1 MTGKWKL
8 AAALMAVAALTGSWN
23 VQAED
28 TQLSEVVV
36 TADRQKGEA
45 KVLPGGFEREET
57 SFGLTGEQD
66 IMKVPYTAQSIS
78 AKSIDMMAAPTGQ
91 IGQVLTNVPSIRTGT
106 SLIKTDFSMR
116 GMLANGSA
124 MYLNN
129 IPGFYIMCIGPVTNT
144 IDRADVLV
152 GPAATLSGSV
162 QSYNGPDGGQPGS
175 VYLYTKKATGEDFNR
190 ITLSNSGYGD
200 WGEQFDISRS
210 HLGSDGSWGLRV
222 YGMHD
227 KGGMSIEG
235 AKREKNNIS
244 VDLSHETEKSKTN
257 FYAGYVDERL
267 NGTER
272 RFSISKLAR
281 WVPGAPDSSKSY
293 DDPNAMYSDWYGWQ
307 TTLNHEQKIKD
318 NLSWFL
324 NAGMNDMTNHRMIYT
339 TAINIDDMGNIILG
353 NSGDVSGV
361 GKVNEATKIWQ
372 QNLQL
377 KNKYAQFGLK
387 GKVNTGTVEHNW
399 VFAVDRSH
407 RVMNFTN
414 GQNTPGL
421 QLAFK
426 NFVYGTP
433 NIYNGIQ
440 FKHDDLLSVADNGN
454 AFLYQEMDTSLNFM
468 DTMKIGKWSLLAAWT
483 RRHGNYRGVKD
494 THATTDNQY
503 APTYGIS
510 YQPNDNI
517 SIYGAYSKATTR
529 GLPVTDSGKYE
540 NAGSV
545 SEPIKVTQK
554 ELGIKYKW
562 NTMYAA
568 ISYFDTKQPWYT
580 DVDKGADKLFYLP
593 DGSNH
598 YKGID
603 FNLTGQVANKWNV
616 FGGFEYL
623 DAKIEGGKYDGCR
636 TNSSAK
642 WSAVLGAEYMPNTD
656 WSVSGRMR
664 YVGTG
669 VINNGRKEEL
679 SVPSSTV
686 FDFFA
691 KYKTSWGDVP
701 VTLSAACYNV
711 FNRSYWELQPG
722 QDTKLLL
729 FSPRSFIVSASFDF

>member
-78 AKSIDMMAAPTGQ
+78 AKSIEMMAAPTGQ

-116 GMLANGSA
+116 GMYANGSA

-175 VYLYTKKATGEDFNR
+175 VYLYTKKATGDDFNR

-272 RFSISKLAR
+272 RIAIDRNGR
-281 WVPGAPDSSKSY
+281 WVPGAPDASKSY

-307 TTLNHEQKIKD
+307 TTLNHEQKIND

-324 NAGMNDMTNHRMIYT
+324 NAGMNDMTNKRLIYSSQ
-339 TAINIDDMGNIILG
+339 INIDDMGNIIL
-353 NSGDVSGV
+353 D
-361 GKVNEATKIWQ
+361 GKDATGIWQ
-372 QNLQL
+372 QNLFL
-377 KNKYAQFGLK
+377 KNKYAQIGLK
-387 GKVNTGTVEHNW
+387 GKVNTGAVEHNW
-399 VFAVDRSH
+399 VFAIDRSH
-407 RVMNFTN
+407 RVMDFTN
-414 GQNTPGL
+414 KATNGKGIIKPM
-421 QLAFK
+421 K
-426 NFVYGTP
+426 DYVYGTP
-433 NIYNGIQ
+433 NIYNGILFNTDKLQ
-440 FKHDDLLSVADNGN
+440 SIEDSGR
-454 AFLYQEMDTSLNFM
+454 AFLYQEMDTSLNIM
-468 DTMKIGKWSLLAAWT
+468 DTMNIGKWSLLAAGT
-483 RRHGNYRGVKD
+483 RRHGNYRGVKPG
-494 THATTDNQY
+494 NQIKDDQFS
-503 APTYGIS
+503 PTFGAS
-510 YQPNDNI
+510 YQPNDNL
-517 SIYGAYSKATTR
+517 SIYGAYAKATTR
-529 GLPVTDSGKYE
+529 GTPVFGGYDNDGDVLG
-540 NAGSV
+540 A
-545 SEPIKVTQK
+545 IKVTQK
-554 ELGIKYKW
+554 EVGVKYKW
-562 NTMYAA
+562 DKMYAA
-568 ISYFDTKQPWYT
+568 ISYFDTTQPEYQ
-580 DVDKGADKLFYLP
+580 DVKDGDKTFYLL
-593 DGSNH
+593 DGKNH

-603 FNLTGQVANKWNV
+603 FNITGQVSKKWNL

-623 DAKIEGGKYDGCR
+623 DAKVEGGTYDGCK
-636 TNSSAK
+636 TDSSAK
-642 WSAVLGAEYMPNTD
+642 WSAVLGLEYMPNED
-656 WSVSGRMR
+656 WSLSGRMN
-664 YVGTG
+664 YVGKG
-669 VINNGRKEEL
+669 IINRKDKTEL
-679 SVPSSTV
+679 EVPSSTV
-686 FDFFA
+686 FDLFA
-691 KYKTSWGDVP
+691 KYKTSWGDTP
-701 VTLSAACYNV
+701 VTLSAGCYNV
-711 FNRSYWELQPG
+711 FNRSYWALQPG
-722 QDTKLLL
+722 QGNKLLL
-729 FSPRSFIVSASFDF
+729 SSPRSFIVSASFDF

>member
-8 AAALMAVAALTGSWN
+8 AAALMTVVALTGSWTAR
-23 VQAED
+23 AED
-28 TQLSEVVV
+28 IRLDEIVVI
-36 TADRQKGEA
+36 ADRQKGEA

-162 QSYNGPDGGQPGS
+162 QSYNGPGDGQPGS

-307 TTLNHEQKIKD
+307 TTLNHEQKIND

-324 NAGMNDMTNHRMIYT
+324 NAGMNDMTNKRLIYSSQ
-339 TAINIDDMGNIILG
+339 INIDDMGNIILD
-353 NSGDVSGV
+353 GDD
-361 GKVNEATKIWQ
+361 ATGIWQ
-372 QNLQL
+372 QNLFL
-377 KNKYAQFGLK
+377 KNKYAQIGLK
-387 GKVNTGTVEHNW
+387 GKVNTGAVEHNW
-399 VFAVDRSH
+399 VFAIDRSH
-407 RVMNFTN
+407 RVMDFTN
-414 GQNTPGL
+414 SANNKDIVKPM
-421 QLAFK
+421 K
-426 NFVYGTP
+426 NYIYSNP
-433 NIYNGIQ
+433 NIYTGIQ
-440 FKHDDLLSVADNGN
+440 FKKDWYTQIPDSGR
-454 AFLYQEMDTSLNFM
+454 AFLYQEMDTSINIM
-468 DTMKIGKWSLLAAWT
+468 DTMNIGKWSLLAAGT
-483 RRHGNYRGVKD
+483 RRHGNYRGVKPG
-494 THATTDNQY
+494 NQIKDDQFS
-503 APTYGIS
+503 PTFGVS
-510 YQPNDNI
+510 YQPNENL
-517 SIYGAYSKATTR
+517 SLYGAYSKATTR
-529 GLPVTDSGKYE
+529 GVPVFQTKYQNNGE
-540 NAGSV
+540 ILDA
-545 SEPIKVTQK
+545 IKITQK
-554 ELGIKYKW
+554 EIGAKYKW
-562 NTMYAA
+562 DKMYAA
-568 ISYFDTKQPWYT
+568 ISYFDTEQPQYSEIEKAGFT
-580 DVDKGADKLFYLP
+580 KKFYLL
-593 DGSNH
+593 DGKNH

-603 FNLTGQVANKWNV
+603 FNVTGQIAKKWNL

-623 DAKIEGGKYDGCR
+623 DAKVEGGTYDGCK
-636 TNSSAK
+636 TDSSAK
-642 WSAVLGAEYMPNTD
+642 WSAVLGLEYMPNED
-656 WSVSGRMR
+656 WSLSGRMN
-664 YVGTG
+664 YVGKG
-669 VINNGRKEEL
+669 IINRKDKTEL
-679 SVPSSTV
+679 EVPSSTV
-686 FDFFA
+686 FDLFA
-691 KYKTSWGDVP
+691 KYKTSWGDTP
-701 VTLSAACYNV
+701 VTLSAGCYNV
-711 FNRSYWELQPG
+711 FNRSYWALQPG
-722 QDTKLLL
+722 QDNKLLL
-729 FSPRSFIVSASFDF
+729 SSPRSFIVSASFDF